1 MTRRARIEDV
11 GPQMGRDLKLV
22 WAAGPGLYEEA
33 DLAHRRAAG
42 RRDLEVADS
51 LDNIVQALVN
61 RIMTRRGEL
70 APLGHAD
77 YGSRHHELIGEP
89 NVVRT
94 RNLIKLYILQAL
106 RDEPRIEKVLRAT
119 VSAEHQPPRDIVRIE
134 LDLKLIGA
142 STPVNLII
150 PFSLEAP

>member
-1 MTRRARIEDV
+1 
-11 GPQMGRDLKLV
+11 
-22 WAAGPGLYEEA
+22 

-89 NVVRT
+89 NVIRT

-142 STPVNLII
+142 PTPVNLII

>member
-119 VSAEHQPPRDIVRIE
+119 VGAEHQPPRDIVRIE

-142 STPVNLII
+142 ATPVNLII

>member
-11 GPQMGRDLKLV
+11 GPQMGRDLKLT

-89 NVVRT
+89 NVERT
-94 RNLIKLYILQAL
+94 RNLIKLHVLEAL
-106 RDEPRIEKVLRAT
+106 AREPRVESVISISVYAP
-119 VSAEHQPPRDIVRIE
+119 HDPPRDIVRIE

-142 STPVNLII
+142 PTPVNLII